1 MRASW
6 RKTFDP
12 SLDFIVR
19 RRTTLGGRTLEPGE
33 AVDKTVMNLRRL
45 RQLYDQRVIIF
56 AGDTPGAY
64 IPPARSEAI
73 DEPETET
80 VADEFPQRTAVVIP
94 DDWRDLHWQ
103 SMRAVAAQ
111 VTDLT
116 LSNKADA
123 VAAIEL
129 ELTRRGVV
137 S

>member
-12 SLDFIVR
+12 SLDFVVR

-33 AVDKTVMNLRRL
+33 AVDKTAMNLRRL

-64 IPPARSEAI
+64 IPPVQAEAS
-73 DEPETET
+73 DAPETEA
-80 VADEFPQRTAVVIP
+80 VADEFPERTAVVIP
-94 DDWRDLHWQ
+94 EGWRDMHWQ
-103 SMRAVAAQ
+103 SQRSLALQ
-111 VTDLT
+111 VTDFALG
-116 LSNKADA
+116 NKADA

-129 ELTRRGVV
+129 ELTRRGVL